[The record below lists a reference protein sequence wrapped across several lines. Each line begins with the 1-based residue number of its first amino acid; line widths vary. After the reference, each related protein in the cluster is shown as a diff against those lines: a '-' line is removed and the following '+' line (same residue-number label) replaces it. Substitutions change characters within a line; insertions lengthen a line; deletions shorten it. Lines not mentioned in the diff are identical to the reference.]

1 MIFYDCTTPPDI
13 SIIKLNYIHIYT
25 WFLTVD
31 YTDYDCL
38 TFEKK
43 EYILVLLNQIPD
55 FVLCNLFP
63 LCFLSFSF
71 SPPPRVFNCPLFEC
85 IYIYIY
91 VIVCICPYG
100 IYVYRIFSVFYFIIS
115 FNFQK
120 WDTFQISPIL
130 CGFLMLSWW
139 KKKPKWNVT
148 RHN

>member
-85 IYIYIY
+85 IYIYMSLCVY
-91 VIVCICPYG
+91 VHMEFTY
-100 IYVYRIFSVFYFIIS
+100 
-115 FNFQK
+115 
-120 WDTFQISPIL
+120 T
-130 CGFLMLSWW
+130 GFLVCFILSFLSIS
-139 KKKPKWNVT
+139 KNEILFRFLPYYVDF
-148 RHN
+148 